1 MDERASTESG
11 RDVQCMVMKLRRCF
25 FLKSERGLWA
35 LIHSHDSRRGPNMMR
50 MFLSILQQV
59 ESWERTNPDSAI
71 LEERQQSGEV
81 EISSAS
87 RAAKWLLERLLA
99 FSVRVLPIV
108 CTKK

>member
-50 MFLSILQQV
+50 VFLSIL
-59 ESWERTNPDSAI
+59 
-71 LEERQQSGEV
+71 

-108 CTKK
+108 CMKK